1 MLHESALSHPT
12 GVSVLRHNSR
22 FASLLALLS
31 LLSLSATGAAQQ
43 SPFDSLHFRNIG
55 PAATGGRIHDI
66 EVDPTDPATIYV
78 AAASGGIWKTTNR
91 GTFWFP
97 IFDKMPENTF
107 GDLAIAPSN
116 SRIIYAGSGEQNN
129 RQSSSWGSGVYKT
142 TDAGA
147 TWTHIGLENTT
158 SIGRVIVHPTDP
170 NIVYAAAVGN
180 LWKAS
185 PERGVYKT
193 TDGGR
198 TWNRILYVDTLTG
211 ATDMVM
217 DPRNPNVLYAATYQR
232 LRSAFGFNGGGP
244 GSALYKTT
252 DGGATWTKLE
262 KGIPAGDKGR
272 IGLAISKSNPDVV
285 VALIEHATESGTYRS
300 DDAGATWRRVSRQ
313 NPRPMYYSA
322 PFIDPTTDKRIWI
335 LGTTIVK
342 SEDGGNTFEGA
353 PTSPAYDIGLKTDH
367 HTMWIDPRDTRHVII
382 GGDGG
387 LNESFDLGNTYV
399 RMNNIP
405 IGQFYH
411 IAVDDR
417 DPYFIYGGLQDN
429 HSWMGPSATRH
440 WLGILNQDW
449 VQIGLSD
456 GTGQAVDKS
465 GYHTIYTSSTNGNV
479 QRFDP
484 ITGDRYDIKPIPPR
498 GDSAYR
504 WDWDAPL
511 IASQHTPGTV
521 YVGANR
527 LFISHDRGVTWT
539 RTEDLTRQVNRDT
552 IPLMGKKGR
561 DIRISRNDGETTS
574 SELTTIAESPLD
586 AKVLWVGTD
595 DGNVQVSQDGG
606 KTWKEVSAAVTSGTG
621 IASGTFV
628 SRVVASSASR
638 GTAYAAFDAHRSGD
652 FAPYIART
660 TDFGKTWTRITD
672 GLPGDAS
679 VRSIYEYPGKAN
691 LELAGT
697 ERHLF
702 VSRDSGAHWSQL
714 TANLPTTIYYD
725 MVVQPRTHDLVVA
738 THGRGLW
745 VLDDATPLAD
755 WSPRIAA
762 TSMYLFAPARATVMQ
777 YWDDISN
784 MAQGFFA
791 AENPADGA
799 TFTYWLSKPAQ
810 KVRLVVRGPTG
821 KVIRTV
827 DGKTAADVINR
838 SVWDLRHEPPPAT
851 PGRGGGEEGGGGG
864 EEATGGRG
872 GRPALPIPM
881 HEIGNRGP
889 YVSPGTY
896 SVTLDVDGDT
906 TSRTFEV
913 RGDPALP
920 VTVAQ
925 HKARETFLLDVQA
938 QQVKVEQM
946 AATLRQRRTGA
957 TGADSAKLVALE
969 RRLTGGRDAPRA
981 KLGAIARAYNG
992 NGAQQGSLYPPSAQ
1006 YRQALV
1012 EAKAEVAAIEK
1023 ELAALKP

>member
-405 IGQFYH
+405 IGQF
-411 IAVDDR
+411 
-417 DPYFIYGGLQDN
+417 
-429 HSWMGPSATRH
+429 
-440 WLGILNQDW
+440 
-449 VQIGLSD
+449 
-456 GTGQAVDKS
+456 
-465 GYHTIYTSSTNGNV
+465 
-479 QRFDP
+479 
-484 ITGDRYDIKPIPPR
+484 
-498 GDSAYR
+498 
-504 WDWDAPL
+504 
-511 IASQHTPGTV
+511 
-521 YVGANR
+521 
-527 LFISHDRGVTWT
+527 
-539 RTEDLTRQVNRDT
+539 
-552 IPLMGKKGR
+552 
-561 DIRISRNDGETTS
+561 
-574 SELTTIAESPLD
+574 
-586 AKVLWVGTD
+586 
-595 DGNVQVSQDGG
+595 
-606 KTWKEVSAAVTSGTG
+606 
-621 IASGTFV
+621 
-628 SRVVASSASR
+628 
-638 GTAYAAFDAHRSGD
+638 
-652 FAPYIART
+652 
-660 TDFGKTWTRITD
+660 
-672 GLPGDAS
+672 
-679 VRSIYEYPGKAN
+679 
-691 LELAGT
+691 
-697 ERHLF
+697 
-702 VSRDSGAHWSQL
+702 
-714 TANLPTTIYYD
+714 
-725 MVVQPRTHDLVVA
+725 
-738 THGRGLW
+738 
-745 VLDDATPLAD
+745 
-755 WSPRIAA
+755 
-762 TSMYLFAPARATVMQ
+762 
-777 YWDDISN
+777 
-784 MAQGFFA
+784 
-791 AENPADGA
+791 
-799 TFTYWLSKPAQ
+799 
-810 KVRLVVRGPTG
+810 
-821 KVIRTV
+821 
-827 DGKTAADVINR
+827 
-838 SVWDLRHEPPPAT
+838 
-851 PGRGGGEEGGGGG
+851 
-864 EEATGGRG
+864 
-872 GRPALPIPM
+872 
-881 HEIGNRGP
+881 
-889 YVSPGTY
+889 
-896 SVTLDVDGDT
+896 
-906 TSRTFEV
+906 
-913 RGDPALP
+913 
-920 VTVAQ
+920 
-925 HKARETFLLDVQA
+925 
-938 QQVKVEQM
+938 
-946 AATLRQRRTGA
+946 
-957 TGADSAKLVALE
+957 
-969 RRLTGGRDAPRA
+969 
-981 KLGAIARAYNG
+981 
-992 NGAQQGSLYPPSAQ
+992 
-1006 YRQALV
+1006 
-1012 EAKAEVAAIEK
+1012 
-1023 ELAALKP
+1023 